1 LAFLDFQ
8 IPTRDL
14 FVGGT
19 KKKGKKRKKGGKKHQ
34 QTLFE
39 RHDVGFFRFL
49 SHRKNIDAGV
59 VSSLSA
65 SFAFEQARTVS
76 YTSRPVS

>member
-14 FVGGT
+14 FVKGT
-19 KKKGKKRKKGGKKHQ
+19 KKKKKKRGGKNTNQ
-34 QTLFE
+34 LFS
-39 RHDVGFFRFL
+39 RRDVGFFRFL
-49 SHRKNIDAGV
+49 PHRKNIDAGV

>member
-8 IPTRDL
+8 IPRENL
-14 FVGGT
+14 FVGT
-19 KKKGKKRKKGGKKHQ
+19 KKKGKKRKKGGKNTNQ
-34 QTLFE
+34 LFS
-39 RHDVGFFRFL
+39 RRDVGFFRFL
-49 SHRKNIDAGV
+49 PHRKNIDAGV